1 MKSKN
6 NEERESTQ
14 EKLRHAEHYSIRIEL
29 LIGLRHTCNL
39 SAEIAAE
46 MVNIGRATLS
56 RYEAMRCVIPTLQL
70 TELLDVYNTYIE
82 KNQIE
87 KDEYIL
93 KLEKRCAKIYC
104 P

>member
-1 MKSKN
+1 MKRRN
-6 NEERESTQ
+6 NEEKERKR
-14 EKLRHAEHYSIRIEL
+14 EKLRHVEHYSIRIEL

-46 MVNIGRATLS
+46 MVNIGRTTLS

-70 TELLDVYNTYIE
+70 TELLKAYNTYIE
-82 KNQIE
+82 KNQI
-87 KDEYIL
+87 KKAEYIL

-104 P
+104 S